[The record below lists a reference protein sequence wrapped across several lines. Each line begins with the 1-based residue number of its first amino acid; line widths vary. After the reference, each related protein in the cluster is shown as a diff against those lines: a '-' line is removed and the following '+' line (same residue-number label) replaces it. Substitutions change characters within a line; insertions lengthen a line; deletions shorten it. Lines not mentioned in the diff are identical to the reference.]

1 MDKKQLTVLFVD
13 DEDTIRESME
23 SSLSAVFEK
32 VYVAANGKEAKEI
45 FDNNRVDVLISDIN
59 MPSMNGVELI
69 ECIREETDLLPI
81 VVATGHSE
89 MKVLYSDIYN
99 IYVVVKPYD
108 VRTIVEII
116 EKAEKEIDTRN
127 KCLES
132 IHKLQAVKNE
142 AMQLLDKIRGVR

>member
-13 DEDTIRESME
+13 DESSIREAME
-23 SSLSAVFEK
+23 PALSAVFEK
-32 VYVAANGKEAKEI
+32 VYVAADGKEAKEI
-45 FDNNRVDVLISDIN
+45 FDNNRIDVLVSDIN
-59 MPSMNGVELI
+59 MPSMSGVELI
-69 ECIREETDLLPI
+69 EQIRKETDLLPI

-108 VRTIVEII
+108 VRAIIEII

-142 AMQLLDKIRGVR
+142 ARLLLDKIRGVQ